1 MGYAATLHAFEK
13 WRWMVEPQGQLSYVH
28 SSVSEIKDKNGMRV
42 DNADGNGF
50 ASRLGVRT
58 LLKPEKTNKD
68 ALFQPFLTV
77 NWLYNDAKNS
87 MDFNGASMASDTPKH
102 RFEAKVG
109 LQTEVKKDWHIYGQL
124 SGQLGENNYSHKA
137 AQLGLRYNF

>member
-1 MGYAATLHAFEK
+1 
-13 WRWMVEPQGQLSYVH
+13 
-28 SSVSEIKDKNGMRV
+28 
-42 DNADGNGF
+42 
-50 ASRLGVRT
+50 
-58 LLKPEKTNKD
+58 
-68 ALFQPFLTV
+68 
-77 NWLYNDAKNS
+77 